1 MGLDLA
7 NWPAMTHPPHVTCSD
22 QLLGQT
28 IADWLRD
35 SLLPLPQD
43 LKWDVGLVDEP
54 VAWND
59 PREAFAQPGLRIRAG
74 QPGGTVRIE
83 TPDPLA
89 WAEVEEHAPAA
100 TIRLLPSALEAMD
113 RLLPTFFLVTLIF
126 SLRRRGLHH
135 VHGASVLDHSGRGWL
150 LLGNSNSGKSTT
162 AALLASRG
170 WGIGT
175 DDIAFL
181 GEQCDRVGVTGFR
194 SRIAV
199 RPGGMALLQ
208 ASGGIHLERRNKT
221 GFWPEELGTRWIQD
235 IVPEIVVFT
244 AVGEGPTR
252 LVPLSQSSGLCRGRS
267 GSCLKPPRPRNTWTC
282 CAGW

>member
-1 MGLDLA
+1 
-7 NWPAMTHPPHVTCSD
+7 
-22 QLLGQT
+22 
-28 IADWLRD
+28 
-35 SLLPLPQD
+35 
-43 LKWDVGLVDEP
+43 
-54 VAWND
+54 
-59 PREAFAQPGLRIRAG
+59 
-74 QPGGTVRIE
+74 
-83 TPDPLA
+83 
-89 WAEVEEHAPAA
+89 
-100 TIRLLPSALEAMD
+100 MD
-113 RLLPTFFLVTLIF
+113 RLLPTFFLVALIF
-126 SLRRRGLHH
+126 SLRRRGRHH

-181 GEQCDRVGVTGFR
+181 GEQGGRVGVTGFR

-244 AVGEGPTR
+244 SVGEGPTR
-252 LVPLSQSSGLCRGRS
+252 LVPLSPIDAVKRAMSWSLWILFETTAAQEHLDLLRRLVTQARCYEAN
-267 GSCLKPPRPRNTWTC
+267 LAPDLFHAPNVLADFLP
-282 CAGW
+282 